1 MKFILSVCIEL
12 IPEGGLGS
20 NHYSSVCVFIKHFDL
35 NDIAF
40 KPKMKMKFYL
50 SETVVNF

>member
-1 MKFILSVCIEL
+1 M
-12 IPEGGLGS
+12 
-20 NHYSSVCVFIKHFDL
+20 

-50 SETVVNF
+50 SETVVNFSLSSDLLVIWYDEVFKH

>member
-1 MKFILSVCIEL
+1 MKFILSDSKGRARLQIITV
-12 IPEGGLGS
+12 
-20 NHYSSVCVFIKHFDL
+20 VCVFIKHFDL